1 MTHRARLFIFS
12 GREDPAW
19 NLAPEQLDRLETVW
33 NRLPEAPNAERAE
46 VPARLGYRGVEVDG
60 GDRHWI
66 AVEGRV
72 TLTSAGVSETRRD
85 PDRAFERLITTFA
98 PEGAVPPGVL
108 PESW

>member
-1 MTHRARLFIFS
+1 MFVFS

-19 NLAPEQLDRLETVW
+19 DLAPEQLDRLETVW
-33 NRLPEAPNAERAE
+33 NGLQEAPGGERAE
-46 VPARLGYRGVEVDG
+46 VPARLGYRGVEVDE

-85 PDRAFERLITTFA
+85 PDRTFERLITTFA
-98 PEGAVPPGVL
+98 PEGAVPPGVM

>member
-1 MTHRARLFIFS
+1 VTPRARLFIFS

-19 NLAPEQLDRLETVW
+19 NLAPEDLDRLQALW
-33 NRLPEAPNAERAE
+33 NELPEAPSAERAE
-46 VPARLGYRGVEVDG
+46 VPGRLGYRGVEVDE

-72 TLTSAGVSETRRD
+72 TCTSGGVSKTRRD
-85 PDRAFERLITTFA
+85 PDRTFERLITTFA